1 MSAAIRGLKKN
12 NIMSCA
18 KHFPGHGDTFVDSH
32 DDLPR
37 SDRTFDM
44 LKNEDIE
51 VFKIAS
57 KNRVDFMMMAHLLV
71 EDFDSDFPISLSKTA
86 HDFLVK
92 ELNFRGLI
100 ISDDMEMGAITKNF
114 GAVESAELALT
125 AGSHLV
131 RV

>member
-1 MSAAIRGLKKN
+1 
-12 NIMSCA
+12 
-18 KHFPGHGDTFVDSH
+18 
-32 DDLPR
+32 
-37 SDRTFDM
+37 M

-131 RV
+131 EYRSFENCNDVVEKLNKKCEVNSELRDLLSFRSKTVLKK